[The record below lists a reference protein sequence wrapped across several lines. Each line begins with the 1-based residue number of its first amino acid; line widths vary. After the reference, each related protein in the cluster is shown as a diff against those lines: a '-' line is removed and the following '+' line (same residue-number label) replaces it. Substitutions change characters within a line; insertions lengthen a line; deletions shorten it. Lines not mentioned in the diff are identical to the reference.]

1 LNFPDNQS
9 MKRFRFQF
17 SRGEKLKFLSHLDM
31 MRLWPRLFRRADINM
46 AYSEG
51 FNAHPRLAVA
61 APLAVG
67 WTGEAELAE
76 VWLDTPLAAASI
88 LSLLSAR
95 LPEDLAISHG
105 MFISVESPSLQSM
118 VRFAEYEVELPLDRA
133 LLEIETKVR
142 TILEMSTLDWSHQ
155 RDGEVRNY
163 DLRAQIDHIAIQTV
177 ADNNVK
183 LLMQLKNDPSGSGRP
198 EQVSLALGFKE
209 HPLKIHRTRLVLA

>member
-1 LNFPDNQS
+1 

-31 MRLWPRLFRRADINM
+31 MRLWPRLFRRAGIDM

-67 WTGEAELAE
+67 WTGEAELME
-76 VWLDTPLAAASI
+76 VWLDTPLPAASV
-88 LSLLSAR
+88 LSLLSTR

-105 MFISVESPSLQSM
+105 MFVPVEGASLQSQ
-118 VRFAEYEVELPLDRA
+118 VRFAEYEVELRLDMA
-133 LLEIETKVR
+133 VTEIEQSVKKM
-142 TILEMSTLDWSHQ
+142 LEVSTLDWSHQ

-163 DLRAQIDHIAIQTV
+163 DLRAQIGQISIETV
-177 ADNNVK
+177 SDSSISI
-183 LLMQLKNDPSGSGRP
+183 LMLLKNDPSGSGRP
-198 EQVSLALGFKE
+198 EQVSLALGFNV